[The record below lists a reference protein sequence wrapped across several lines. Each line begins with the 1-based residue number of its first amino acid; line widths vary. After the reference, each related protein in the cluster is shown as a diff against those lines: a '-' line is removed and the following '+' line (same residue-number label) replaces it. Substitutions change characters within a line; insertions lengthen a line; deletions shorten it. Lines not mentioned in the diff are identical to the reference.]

1 MHDGRRV
8 RAVRGDRD
16 HGQHDAE
23 HAHHH
28 ADTSAQGVGRIRV
41 TVVRAGQMAGPGST
55 TQFEPESGMRFFQA
69 AIKKGLNP
77 MERGISAYDSVLH
90 VFRMIVDSPADIRIG
105 TVTIEARIAV

>member
-1 MHDGRRV
+1 M
-8 RAVRGDRD
+8 
-16 HGQHDAE
+16 
-23 HAHHH
+23 
-28 ADTSAQGVGRIRV
+28 QGLNLGKVDLV
-41 TVVRAGQMAGPGST
+41 LRAGQMAGPGST